1 MVTAVVHH
9 GLCAQFARKM
19 LKGERNIKVGSEII
33 VDLHLGIARTIIL
46 RVRINAEVAVIIVQ
60 IAIERNFVKPQIK
73 SKTCVGHMTRRLSR
87 KIVSIPSAS
96 TIHTALRQ
104 TVTDVESGLCL
115 RKMSHV
121 FIGICINAVVGKSV
135 LLNHVGYPLVISSR
149 RQIQVAAIVG
159 IA

>member
-9 GLCAQFARKM
+9 GLCTQFARKM

-73 SKTCVGHMTRRLSR
+73 SETYTENSGRLDNHIS
-87 KIVSIPSAS
+87 VS
-96 TIHTALRQ
+96 ALPEKHSNYKNYL
-104 TVTDVESGLCL
+104 D
-115 RKMSHV
+115 
-121 FIGICINAVVGKSV
+121 
-135 LLNHVGYPLVISSR
+135 
-149 RQIQVAAIVG
+149 
-159 IA
+159 